1 MVRAATTVTSVVGAA
16 VKRQHLTLIGPPG
29 SGKGTYGKRLAKAL
43 GGTLVT
49 CSDILKHEIA
59 QNTDIGQAVAD
70 CQRRGVLA
78 DDTLVTTA
86 VHSHLQKLL
95 TSKERTPESTS
106 SQQQSRTRVGFIL
119 DGFPRT
125 VKQAQTMSNDWEEE
139 LQIPVAVQLNVP
151 DDICLQKMMGRR
163 LCRSCGGS
171 FNVANVNG
179 NGFVMPPTLPNT
191 NTDTDDNPEDYCAS
205 GKCDWDANW
214 YTRPDDTLV
223 ICQQRI
229 DEFHAETAPVLEYY
243 EQYGSLLTFIPFRG
257 VQDMHI
263 LEHMVKQKLNHEQTK
278 SVFQNK

>member
-1 MVRAATTVTSVVGAA
+1 MVKAAATSVMVRAAV
-16 VKRQHLTLIGPPG
+16 RHLTLIGPPG
-29 SGKGTYGKRLAKAL
+29 SGKGTYGKLLANAV

-49 CSDILKHEIA
+49 CSDILKHHIA

-78 DDTLVTTA
+78 DDSLVTTA
-86 VHSHLQKLL
+86 VHSHLQQLA
-95 TSKERTPESTS
+95 SKERTDALSEQQQ
-106 SQQQSRTRVGFIL
+106 SQQQVGFIL

-125 VKQAQTMSNDWEEE
+125 VKQAQIMSNDWEEE
-139 LQIPVAVQLNVP
+139 LQVPVAIRLDVP
-151 DDICLQKMMGRR
+151 DEICLQKMMGRR

-171 FNVANVNG
+171 FNIANVNG
-179 NGFVMPPTLPNT
+179 DGFVMPPTLP
-191 NTDTDDNPEDYCAS
+191 TDPEDCTS

-214 YTRPDDTLV
+214 YTRPDDTQV

-243 EQYGSLLTFIPFRG
+243 EEYGSLLTFIPFRG

-263 LEHMVKQKLNHEQTK
+263 LEHMVKQKLKHHTQTK
-278 SVFQNK
+278 PVLQKV

>member
-1 MVRAATTVTSVVGAA
+1 MVRAATVTSVVGAA

-29 SGKGTYGKRLAKAL
+29 SGKGTYGKLLAKAL

-86 VHSHLQKLL
+86 VHSHLQQLV
-95 TSKERTPESTS
+95 TSKERTSESS
-106 SQQQSRTRVGFIL
+106 SSQQYSQQQSQTRVGFIL

-125 VKQAQTMSNDWEEE
+125 VNQAQIMSNDWEEE
-139 LQIPVAVQLNVP
+139 LQVPVAVRLHVP

-171 FNVANVNG
+171 FNIANVNG
-179 NGFVMPPTLPNT
+179 GGFVMPPTLPT
-191 NTDTDDNPEDYCAS
+191 ITDDDPEEYCAS

-243 EQYGSLLTFIPFRG
+243 EQYGSLLKFIPFHG

-263 LEHMVKQKLNHEQTK
+263 LEHMVKHNLKHEQTK
-278 SVFQNK
+278 SVLQTK